1 MFNFHAQSLLAP
13 SRRETPR
20 QRYEERL
27 PVSWPLPAPQTPRR
41 PGTPRAPRVRFSR
54 RDG

>member
-13 SRRETPR
+13 SRQETPR

-27 PVSWPLPAPQTPRR
+27 PVSWPLPAPQAPRR
-41 PGTPRAPRVRFSR
+41 PGARGVRFSR
-54 RDG
+54 RGG